1 MNPKPIFIV
10 GAPRSGT
17 TLLRS
22 LIDKHSKICL
32 PPWETGLFD
41 RLSDFTTGDFE
52 RPSGVEAN
60 FCPLKRER
68 IIDWIRQSADA
79 LMAELTRSTNK
90 KRWGEK
96 TPSHVFHIDLIR
108 EVYPESQFI
117 HIIRNGRDVVK
128 SLLNV
133 EWGPREIKWSVGRW
147 RDSILAGQA
156 AADKYGPKIIT
167 EVRYDQLTANTKQTL
182 HNICNFLG
190 EDFEPS
196 MLDEKNDQETCWG
209 ASPNPIRDKAIYSKS
224 YRNLTWRERV
234 IMNQKVGP
242 LLRSLGY

>member
-1 MNPKPIFIV
+1 MF
-10 GAPRSGT
+10 
-17 TLLRS
+17 
-22 LIDKHSKICL
+22 
-32 PPWETGLFD
+32 
-41 RLSDFTTGDFE
+41 
-52 RPSGVEAN
+52 
-60 FCPLKRER
+60 
-68 IIDWIRQSADA
+68 
-79 LMAELTRSTNK
+79 
-90 KRWGEK
+90 
-96 TPSHVFHIDLIR
+96 HVDLIR

-156 AADKYGPKIIT
+156 AADKYGPKIVT

-182 HNICNFLG
+182 QNICDFLG

-196 MLDEKNDQETCWG
+196 MLDEKTDQETCWG
-209 ASPNPIRDKAIYSKS
+209 VSPNPIRPKAIYSKR
-224 YRNLTWRERV
+224 YRNLTWREQV
-234 IMNQKVGP
+234 IMNQKAGP